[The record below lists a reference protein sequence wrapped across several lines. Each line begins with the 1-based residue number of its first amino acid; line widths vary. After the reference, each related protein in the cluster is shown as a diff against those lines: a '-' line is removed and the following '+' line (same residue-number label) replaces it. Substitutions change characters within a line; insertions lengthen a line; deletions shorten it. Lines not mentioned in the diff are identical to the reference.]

1 MGIVK
6 KPSSICALS
15 QDTRPV
21 TGPPPNIITVDEW
34 DDRNIRGM
42 KENSKIAYLYAIPEF
57 LGIATIGTA
66 SDWRDVARV
75 DDHQFVVADPVQP
88 VLPGRLVFR

>member
-21 TGPPPNIITVDEW
+21 TGPPPNTIIVDEW
-34 DDRNIRGM
+34 DDRNTRGM
-42 KENSKIAYLYAIPEF
+42 KENSKIAYLYAILEF
-57 LGIATIGTA
+57 FEIATIGA
-66 SDWRDVARV
+66 ALGRRGIARF

-88 VLPGRLVFR
+88 VLSGRLVFR